1 MYVWKWTNDKQTK
14 RFVQRKLIKYTIL
27 LLYHLSLS
35 YPPPLYCLN
44 PCRIQ
49 CCTYWIV
56 PFLNF
61 DSFVVHPN
69 RSLDLTS
76 RSLGCS
82 DCTTI
87 SNRDQPPNQSL
98 SSNKQFIQ
106 NKIFL
111 LKLLQW
117 NNVFKYILFFPSES
131 FQRLSLRCI
140 KSALLHGCGKNDQAC
155 HLNIIIE
162 HQLEWKATANRR
174 NFPIGVFQLVM
185 AVKATTSWSVA
196 DLINF
201 SLPDFYSLTKIK
213 EVRRVKSDIFL
224 DIVGFNRIVQQMMQN
239 WIIVIKIKKV

>member
-1 MYVWKWTNDKQTK
+1 MKQCFK
-14 RFVQRKLIKYTIL
+14 
-27 LLYHLSLS
+27 
-35 YPPPLYCLN
+35 PL
-44 PCRIQ
+44 
-49 CCTYWIV
+49 
-56 PFLNF
+56 
-61 DSFVVHPN
+61 
-69 RSLDLTS
+69 
-76 RSLGCS
+76 
-82 DCTTI
+82 
-87 SNRDQPPNQSL
+87 
-98 SSNKQFIQ
+98 
-106 NKIFL
+106 
-111 LKLLQW
+111 
-117 NNVFKYILFFPSES
+117 NVFKYILFLPSKS

-239 WIIVIKIKKV
+239 WIIVIKIKKFRGMIFFIFCEKKKLLLSALSKKSKRST